1 MKKWHIYK
9 FELNGHKEDNFPVK
23 GVLLLVLLGITFLLP
38 LSGLFL
44 ETENSHLNDPK
55 SRSFERY
62 LRIINT

>member
-23 GVLLLVLLGITFLLP
+23 GVLLLVLLGITFLL
-38 LSGLFL
+38 SSSRFL
-44 ETENSHLNDPK
+44 ESENSYLNDPK